1 MNISAR
7 GLAALKHEEGCKLTA
22 YTDSRGVWT
31 IGTGHTGKVDGV
43 AVHKGMTIT
52 QDTADRLLRD
62 DLSWVE
68 HCITERVTVPLNQ
81 NQYDALCSLIFNI
94 GANAFTGSGV
104 RRYLNAGNYTA
115 AADAFLEWSRAGSN
129 PTILAPR
136 RGRERAMFLSQV
148 RGEA

>member
-1 MNISAR
+1 MKISDS
-7 GLAALKHEEGCKLTA
+7 GLAALKREEGCKLTA
-22 YTDSRGVWT
+22 YPDSRGAWT

-43 AVHKGMTIT
+43 AIHRGMTIT

-68 HCITERVTVPLNQ
+68 RCIAERVTVVLNQ

-94 GANAFTGSGV
+94 GASAFIGSTV
-104 RRYLNAGNYTA
+104 RRQLNAGNYTA
-115 AADAFLEWSRAGSN
+115 AADAFLKWSRAGSN

-136 RGRERAMFLSQV
+136 RGRERAMFLGQ
-148 RGEA
+148 G

>member
-7 GLAALKHEEGCKLTA
+7 GLAALKREEGCKLTA

-31 IGTGHTGKVDGV
+31 IGTGHTGKVEGIT
-43 AVHKGMTIT
+43 VHKGMTIT

-136 RGRERAMFLSQV
+136 RGRERAMFL
-148 RGEA
+148 

>member
-1 MNISAR
+1 MKISDS
-7 GLAALKHEEGCKLTA
+7 GLAALKREEGCKLTA

-31 IGTGHTGKVDGV
+31 IGTGHTGKVDGIT
-43 AVHKGMTIT
+43 VHKGMTIT
-52 QDTADRLLRD
+52 QDTADRLLLD

-68 HCITERVTVPLNQ
+68 RCIAERVTVPLNQ

-94 GANAFTGSGV
+94 GANAFIGSSV

-115 AADAFLEWSRAGSN
+115 AADAFLKWSRAGSN

-136 RGRERAMFLSQV
+136 RGRERAMFLSPV
-148 RGEA
+148 

>member
-1 MNISAR
+1 MKISDS
-7 GLAALKHEEGCKLTA
+7 GLAALKREEGCKLTA
-22 YTDSRGVWT
+22 YPDSRGAWT
-31 IGTGHTGKVDGV
+31 IGIGHTGKVDGV

-68 HCITERVTVPLNQ
+68 RCIAERVTVVLNQ

-94 GANAFTGSGV
+94 GASAFIGSTV
-104 RRYLNAGNYTA
+104 RRQLNAGNYTT
-115 AADAFLEWSRAGSN
+115 AADAFLKWSRAGSN

-136 RGRERAMFLSQV
+136 RGRERAMFLGQ
-148 RGEA
+148 G

>member
-1 MNISAR
+1 MKISDS
-7 GLAALKHEEGCKLTA
+7 GLAALKREEGCKLTA
-22 YTDSRGVWT
+22 YPDSRGVWT

-43 AVHKGMTIT
+43 AVHKGMAIT

-68 HCITERVTVPLNQ
+68 RCIAERVTVVLNQ

-94 GANAFTGSGV
+94 GASAFISSTV
-104 RRYLNAGNYTA
+104 RRQLNAGNYTA
-115 AADAFLEWSRAGSN
+115 AADAFLKWSCAGSN

-136 RGRERAMFLSQV
+136 RGRERAMFLGQ
-148 RGEA
+148 G

>member
-1 MNISAR
+1 MKISDS
-7 GLAALKHEEGCKLTA
+7 GLAALKREEGCKLTA
-22 YTDSRGVWT
+22 YPDSRGIWT

-43 AVHKGMTIT
+43 AIHRGMTIT

-68 HCITERVTVPLNQ
+68 LCIADRVAVVLNQ

-94 GANAFTGSGV
+94 GANAFIGSTV
-104 RRYLNAGNYTA
+104 RRQLNAGNYTA
-115 AADAFLEWSRAGSN
+115 AADAFLKWSRAGSN

-136 RGRERAMFLSQV
+136 RGRERAMFLGQ
-148 RGEA
+148 R

>member
-1 MNISAR
+1 MKISDS
-7 GLAALKHEEGCKLTA
+7 GLAALKREEGCKLTA
-22 YTDSRGVWT
+22 SPDSRGIWT

-43 AVHKGMTIT
+43 AIHRGMTIT

-68 HCITERVTVPLNQ
+68 RCIADRVAVVLNQ

-94 GANAFTGSGV
+94 GANAFIGSTV
-104 RRYLNAGNYTA
+104 RRQLNAGNYTA
-115 AADAFLEWSRAGSN
+115 AADAFLKWSRAGSN

-136 RGRERAMFLSQV
+136 RGRERAMFLGQ
-148 RGEA
+148 R

>member
-1 MNISAR
+1 MKISDN
-7 GLAALKHEEGCKLTA
+7 GLAALKREEGCKLTA
-22 YTDSRGVWT
+22 YPDSRGVWT

-52 QDTADRLLRD
+52 QDTADRLLRH

-68 HCITERVTVPLNQ
+68 HCISDRVTVPLNQ

-94 GANAFTGSGV
+94 GASAFIGSTV

-115 AADAFLEWSRAGSN
+115 AADAFLKWSHAGSN

-136 RGRERAMFLSQV
+136 RGRERALFLGQ
-148 RGEA
+148 R

>member
-68 HCITERVTVPLNQ
+68 HCIAERVTAPLNQ

-94 GANAFTGSGV
+94 GASAFIGSSV

-115 AADAFLEWSRAGSN
+115 AADAFLKRSRAGSN
-129 PTILAPR
+129 PTLLAPR
-136 RGRERAMFLSQV
+136 RGRERAMFLSP
-148 RGEA
+148 A

>member
-1 MNISAR
+1 MKISDS
-7 GLAALKHEEGCKLTA
+7 GLAALKREEGCKLIA
-22 YTDSRGVWT
+22 YPDSRGVWT

-68 HCITERVTVPLNQ
+68 HCIAERVTVVLNQ

-94 GANAFTGSGV
+94 GASAFISSTV
-104 RRYLNAGNYTA
+104 RRQLNAGNYTA
-115 AADAFLEWSRAGSN
+115 AADAFLKWSRAGSN

-136 RGRERAMFLSQV
+136 RGRERAMFLGQ
-148 RGEA
+148 R

>member
-1 MNISAR
+1 MKISDS
-7 GLAALKHEEGCKLTA
+7 GLAALKREEGCRLTA
-22 YTDSRGVWT
+22 YPDSRGVWT

-68 HCITERVTVPLNQ
+68 RCIADRVTVVLNQ

-94 GANAFTGSGV
+94 GASAFISSTV
-104 RRYLNAGNYTA
+104 RRRLNAGNYTA
-115 AADAFLEWSRAGSN
+115 AADAFLKWSRAGNN

-136 RGRERAMFLSQV
+136 RGRERAMFLGQ
-148 RGEA
+148 G

>member
-1 MNISAR
+1 MKISDS
-7 GLAALKHEEGCKLTA
+7 GLAALKREEGCKLTA
-22 YTDSRGVWT
+22 YPDSRGVWT

-68 HCITERVTVPLNQ
+68 HCIAERVTVVLNQ

-94 GANAFTGSGV
+94 GASAFISSTV
-104 RRYLNAGNYTA
+104 RRQLNAGNYTA
-115 AADAFLEWSRAGSN
+115 AADAFLKWSRAGSN
-129 PTILAPR
+129 PTILVPR
-136 RGRERAMFLSQV
+136 RGRERAMFLGQ
-148 RGEA
+148 R

>member
-1 MNISAR
+1 MKISDS
-7 GLAALKHEEGCKLTA
+7 GLAALKREEGCKLTA
-22 YTDSRGVWT
+22 YPDSRGAWT

-43 AVHKGMTIT
+43 AIHRGMTIT

-68 HCITERVTVPLNQ
+68 HCIAERVTVVLNQ

-94 GANAFTGSGV
+94 GANAFIGSTV
-104 RRYLNAGNYTA
+104 RRQLNAGNYTT
-115 AADAFLEWSRAGSN
+115 AADAFLKWSRAGSN

-136 RGRERAMFLSQV
+136 RGRERAMFLGQ
-148 RGEA
+148 G

>member
-1 MNISAR
+1 MKISDS
-7 GLAALKHEEGCKLTA
+7 GLAALKREEGCKLTA

-31 IGTGHTGKVDGV
+31 IGTGHTGRVDGV
-43 AVHKGMTIT
+43 AVGKNMTIT

-68 HCITERVTVPLNQ
+68 RCIAERVTVPLNQNQ

-94 GANAFTGSGV
+94 GANAFTGSSV

-115 AADAFLEWSRAGSN
+115 AADAFLKWSRAGSN

-136 RGRERAMFLSQV
+136 RGRERAMFLGQ
-148 RGEA
+148 G

>member
-7 GLAALKHEEGCKLTA
+7 GLAALKREEGCKLTA
-22 YTDSRGVWT
+22 YPDSRGVWT
-31 IGTGHTGKVDGV
+31 IGTGHTGKVDGI

-129 PTILAPR
+129 QTLLAPR
-136 RGRERAMFLSQV
+136 RGRERAMFLSP
-148 RGEA
+148 A

>member
-1 MNISAR
+1 MKISVS
-7 GLAALKHEEGCKLTA
+7 GLAALKREEGCKLTA

-31 IGTGHTGKVDGV
+31 IGTGHTGKVDSIT
-43 AVHKGMTIT
+43 VHKGMTIT
-52 QDTADRLLRD
+52 QDTADRLLLD

-68 HCITERVTVPLNQ
+68 RCIAERVTVPLNQ

-94 GANAFTGSGV
+94 GANAFIGSSV

-115 AADAFLEWSRAGSN
+115 AADAFLKWSRAGSN

-136 RGRERAMFLSQV
+136 RGRERAMFLSPV
-148 RGEA
+148 

>member
-1 MNISAR
+1 MKISDS
-7 GLAALKHEEGCKLTA
+7 GLAALKREEGCKLTA

-31 IGTGHTGKVDGV
+31 IGTGHTGRVDGV
-43 AVHKGMTIT
+43 AVGKNMTIT

-68 HCITERVTVPLNQ
+68 RCIAERVTVPLNQ

-94 GANAFTGSGV
+94 GANAFTGSSV

-115 AADAFLEWSRAGSN
+115 A
-129 PTILAPR
+129 
-136 RGRERAMFLSQV
+136 
-148 RGEA
+148 

>member
-1 MNISAR
+1 MKISDN
-7 GLAALKHEEGCKLTA
+7 GLTALKREENCKLTA
-22 YTDSRGVWT
+22 YPDPRGVWT

-68 HCITERVTVPLNQ
+68 HCIAERVTVPLNQ
-81 NQYDALCSLIFNI
+81 SQYDALCSLIFNI
-94 GANAFTGSGV
+94 GADAFIGSTV
-104 RRYLNAGNYTA
+104 RRQLNAGNYTA
-115 AADAFLEWSRAGSN
+115 AADAFLKWSRAGSN

-136 RGRERAMFLSQV
+136 RGRERAMFLGQ
-148 RGEA
+148 R

>member
-1 MNISAR
+1 
-7 GLAALKHEEGCKLTA
+7 
-22 YTDSRGVWT
+22 RGVWT

-68 HCITERVTVPLNQ
+68 HCIAERVTVPLNQ

-94 GANAFTGSGV
+94 GASAFIGSSV
-104 RRYLNAGNYTA
+104 RRYLNAGNYIA
-115 AADAFLEWSRAGSN
+115 AADAFQKWIRSGSN
-129 PTILAPR
+129 PTLLAPR
-136 RGRERAMFLSQV
+136 RGRERAMFLGQ
-148 RGEA
+148 R

>member
-1 MNISAR
+1 MKISDS
-7 GLAALKHEEGCKLTA
+7 GLAALKREEGCRLTA
-22 YTDSRGVWT
+22 YPDSRGVWT

-68 HCITERVTVPLNQ
+68 RCIAERVTVVLNQ

-94 GANAFTGSGV
+94 GASAFISSTV
-104 RRYLNAGNYTA
+104 RRQLNAGNYTT
-115 AADAFLEWSRAGSN
+115 AADAFLKWSRAGSN

-136 RGRERAMFLSQV
+136 RGRERAMFLGQ
-148 RGEA
+148 G

>member
-1 MNISAR
+1 MKISDS
-7 GLAALKHEEGCKLTA
+7 GLAALKREEGCKLTA
-22 YTDSRGVWT
+22 YPDSRGVWT
-31 IGTGHTGKVDGV
+31 IGTGHTGRVDGV

-68 HCITERVTVPLNQ
+68 HCIAERVTVPLNQ

-94 GANAFTGSGV
+94 GANAFIGSTV
-104 RRYLNAGNYTA
+104 RRQLNAGNYTA
-115 AADAFLEWSRAGSN
+115 AADAFLKWSRAGSN

-148 RGEA
+148 

>member
-1 MNISAR
+1 MKISDS
-7 GLAALKHEEGCKLTA
+7 GLAALKREEGCKLTA

-31 IGTGHTGKVDGV
+31 IGTGHTGRVDGV
-43 AVHKGMTIT
+43 AVGKNMTIT

-68 HCITERVTVPLNQ
+68 RCITERVTVPLNQ

-94 GANAFTGSGV
+94 GANAFTGSRV

-115 AADAFLEWSRAGSN
+115 AADAFLKWSRAGSN

-136 RGRERAMFLSQV
+136 RGRERAMFLGQ
-148 RGEA
+148 G

>member
-1 MNISAR
+1 MKISDS
-7 GLAALKHEEGCKLTA
+7 GLAALKREEGCKLTA
-22 YTDSRGVWT
+22 YPDSRGIWT

-43 AVHKGMTIT
+43 AIHRGMTIT

-68 HCITERVTVPLNQ
+68 RCIADRVAVVLNQ

-94 GANAFTGSGV
+94 GANDFIGSTV
-104 RRYLNAGNYTA
+104 RRQLNAGNYTA
-115 AADAFLEWSRAGSN
+115 AADAFLKWSRAGSN

-136 RGRERAMFLSQV
+136 RGRERAMFLGQ
-148 RGEA
+148 R

>member
-1 MNISAR
+1 MKMSAR
-7 GLAALKHEEGCKLTA
+7 GLAALEHEEGCRLTA
-22 YTDSRGVWT
+22 YQDSRGIWT
-31 IGTGHTGKVDGV
+31 IGTGHTGKVDGI
-43 AVHKGMTIT
+43 AIHKGMTIT

-68 HCITERVTVPLNQ
+68 RCIAERVTVPLNQ

-94 GANAFTGSGV
+94 GASAFTGSSV

-115 AADAFLEWSRAGSN
+115 AADAFLKWPRAGSN

-136 RGRERAMFLSQV
+136 RGRERAMFLGRV
-148 RGEA
+148 

>member
-1 MNISAR
+1 MKISDS
-7 GLAALKHEEGCKLTA
+7 GLAALKREEGCKLTA
-22 YTDSRGVWT
+22 YPDSRGVWT

-68 HCITERVTVPLNQ
+68 HCIAERVTVVLNQ

-94 GANAFTGSGV
+94 GASAFISSTV
-104 RRYLNAGNYTA
+104 RRQLNAGNYTT
-115 AADAFLEWSRAGSN
+115 AADAFLKWSRAGSN

-136 RGRERAMFLSQV
+136 RGRERAMFLGQ
-148 RGEA
+148 G

>member
-1 MNISAR
+1 MKISDS
-7 GLAALKHEEGCKLTA
+7 GLAALKREEGCKLTA

-31 IGTGHTGKVDGV
+31 IGTGHTGKVDGIT
-43 AVHKGMTIT
+43 VHKDMTIT

-62 DLSWVE
+62 DLLWVE
-68 HCITERVTVPLNQ
+68 RCIAERVTVPLNQ

-94 GANAFTGSGV
+94 GANAFIGSSV

-115 AADAFLEWSRAGSN
+115 AADAFLKWSRAGSN

-136 RGRERAMFLSQV
+136 RGRERAMFLSP
-148 RGEA
+148 A